1 MRLKIPVGSF
11 FSSSG
16 FSLLSAE
23 KIQIIGPGDDEI
35 RKFIMK
41 PCVLFLQMKLFLKT
55 ALITFVIGI
64 FPVSACAMYQA
75 KTAPAFSSEA
85 AGATG
90 ENEENSISL
99 LQVSE
104 ANDPAFLHEPM
115 TENGDLSDATDFPE
129 LEIDYFYDN
138 PEANLEA
145 EVILRP
151 VAETG
156 CAERRIRRFFPNREV
171 SEERRFC
178 FKPNIWEE
186 LEDLLGNA
194 DVFSHESDYKCE
206 KPGEKRPTIELKVTQ
221 SEKSVTFGP
230 ICVDEKS
237 DLPSPLLDL
246 LEKIKHLTLP
256 PH

>member
-1 MRLKIPVGSF
+1 MRVKSSLINV
-11 FSSSG
+11 FSVIVVVS
-16 FSLLSAE
+16 LSACVAHGT
-23 KIQIIGPGDDEI
+23 ITTPAVSGPAAEESGE
-35 RKFIMK
+35 REERE
-41 PCVLFLQMKLFLKT
+41 T
-55 ALITFVIGI
+55 AL
-64 FPVSACAMYQA
+64 M
-75 KTAPAFSSEA
+75 
-85 AGATG
+85 
-90 ENEENSISL
+90 
-99 LQVSE
+99 QVSE
-104 ANDPAFLHEPM
+104 NNDPAFLHEPM